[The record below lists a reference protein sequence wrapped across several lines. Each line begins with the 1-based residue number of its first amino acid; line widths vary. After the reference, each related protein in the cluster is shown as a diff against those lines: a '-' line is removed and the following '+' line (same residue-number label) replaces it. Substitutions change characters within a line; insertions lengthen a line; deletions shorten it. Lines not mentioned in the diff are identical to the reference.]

1 VCLSHK
7 DSPEPRNTG
16 ELKPLT
22 LTIPLYFL
30 SEFDAN
36 GFVETDKDKD
46 KTDWPFEELDKQT
59 AA

>member
-1 VCLSHK
+1 MCLSHK
-7 DSPEPRNTG
+7 DQPEPRNTG

-30 SEFDAN
+30 SEFDDN
-36 GFVETDKDKD
+36 GYVDTDKD